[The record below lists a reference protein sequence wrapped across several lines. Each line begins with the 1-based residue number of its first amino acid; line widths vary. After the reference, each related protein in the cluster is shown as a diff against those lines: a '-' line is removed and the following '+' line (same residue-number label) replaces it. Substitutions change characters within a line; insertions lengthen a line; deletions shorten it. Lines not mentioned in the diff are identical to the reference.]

1 VRSRGTIRMPVAHG
15 QARGD
20 TRYAELR
27 KTGAPWGSPYAADQA
42 CLIAGNPPR
51 SAAARACMRSSPAGR
66 RHRHVRVFGNHRPG
80 NVRAGLCQR
89 QATLPMPTLTRLQHN
104 LHAEVLVSARHGRWE
119 AVNCCACRAH
129 AASRTHQLL
138 LPSTLLACLQ
148 ASCLKQPF
156 QTLQAGARARHSRQQ
171 ASGDATPSSIAT
183 ISPFMTAGVVVRMQ
197 PYQVAFALLFEAV
210 SLPALGA
217 VPGGVGSSTP
227 MTVPSLYSK
236 KLPVCSTDSRTGA
249 PSWRACQHNHYLQSY
264 MATLFAHAGMT
275 PQPSHDSHAS
285 PVRAPPPR
293 RCTLQGRGEGMAQ
306 TA

>member
-1 VRSRGTIRMPVAHG
+1 MRSRGTIRMPVAHG

-138 LPSTLLACLQ
+138 LPSTLLA
-148 ASCLKQPF
+148 
-156 QTLQAGARARHSRQQ
+156 AGL
-171 ASGDATPSSIAT
+171 P
-183 ISPFMTAGVVVRMQ
+183 AGLLLEAAV
-197 PYQVAFALLFEAV
+197 PDVAGGRPCAALLAA
-210 SLPALGA
+210 SLGGCNAIKHCHNFAIHDGGHCGQDA
-217 VPGGVGSSTP
+217 AIPGGI
-227 MTVPSLYSK
+227 
-236 KLPVCSTDSRTGA
+236 
-249 PSWRACQHNHYLQSY
+249 RA
-264 MATLFAHAGMT
+264 A
-275 PQPSHDSHAS
+275 
-285 PVRAPPPR
+285 V
-293 RCTLQGRGEGMAQ
+293 
-306 TA
+306 